1 MHFIEF
7 IHFYL
12 HIFEPSN
19 QIKTKNNLNVM
30 KAIALKLHFIV
41 LITLLSQTLNAQ
53 CSGCNLTITVPNNTT
68 YNLTAGQTVCITGTG
83 NFTGRLNNFNGNTL
97 CIGTGVNYNP
107 STAPNYNGNWT
118 IINNGTF
125 SNTSNLNFNSGT
137 SFTNA
142 ATGSISLTSSININS
157 GTTFNNYGSMNLSGL
172 TINSGGSVQLGGTTV
187 LSGSLSNN
195 GNLSIQGSI
204 TAGSIVNNTG
214 ATITGGSSTACNYL
228 NTGGTFTNNGT
239 IGGSGNGL
247 ILGVVPSGSGTVSAP
262 ASTSLSTPTIQ
273 PTALNL
279 SFNGTSINGSFTQAS
294 NTTAGGYLIL
304 RATSTTT
311 SAPATTNPTN
321 YTNYSIGQ
329 TLGSWTIVALNNGR
343 SNTTFTDDV
352 SALCNYIHYRI
363 LSYALS
369 GNCRV
374 FRTSSALTNYID
386 IRPGI
391 TGTTPGTTF
400 GAGTVTLG
408 ATANYGTVNW
418 YANSSGGSILGTGTT
433 FTTPSIST
441 STNYYAEAVNGTC
454 VSATRT
460 LVVATVDYPEI
471 DIRGNNV
478 AIGNGDSTPSTS
490 DFTIIGSNDVAVGSI
505 SKTFQLR
512 NLSSTAPLTIGTIS
526 FSGANASDF
535 SIGTP
540 PATTVAVN
548 SSTTFTI
555 VFNPSATG
563 TRNAIINI
571 VNNDQNENPY
581 TFSIQGTGITDI
593 DGDGID
599 VSIDTDDDND
609 GISDLSECRTCT
621 TDPFQNGSFETPVI
635 GASTYSFVP
644 TASVTGWQTS
654 AENVIEIW
662 SSGFNGVNAAA
673 GNQFAELNAN
683 VPGVL
688 YQTFCLNGAGGTITY
703 SVRHRGRVGTD
714 TAYMKIGNSL
724 ANALASTPVLTL
736 TDSNTAW
743 GLYAGTY
750 TIPTGMRQIVITFQ
764 AGPTA
769 TGDQSVGNFIDDIQ
783 ITINQSCV
791 DTDADGVADISDLDS
806 DNDGTPD
813 IEEAGFKAYS
823 NQSSTMDKTNASLWA
838 DANANGLNDYI
849 EATLAAPSY
858 TVLNSD
864 GDVVPNYIDLDSDND
879 SLFDIDEA
887 GLLNGDGDVNGDGN
901 GDFLDADGDGIM
913 NIHDNYT
920 GYGTNGKAYAQDTD
934 NDGTAD
940 ILDLDSNNDGTND
953 VATGLFAALDTD
965 NNGRINGAADA
976 DEDGLLD
983 TFDTNT
989 AVTGSPR
996 NLNQK
1001 LYLNF
1006 DGRNDYAEDSPI
1018 LGGLSNATLMAW
1030 IDLAP
1035 TFSTDGIVM
1044 GQSNFHIKV
1053 NSSRALQ
1060 VVINGTTFTYTNTA
1074 ALSRSKWYHVAAT
1087 YGGGSLTIY
1096 LNGDP
1101 QTFSVS
1107 GAISAD
1113 TSNFTLGKN
1122 PTNTNTYFNGK
1133 MDEVRVFNVSMS
1145 DTKVQRMINQEIQSN
1160 GSQVRGTF
1168 IPKDIESLPY
1178 ANLIRYYRMDAYRD
1192 DIADNF
1198 VTAGIDTGTG
1208 LKIYNHKVIAT
1219 QEAPMPYVTVRTGD
1233 FATAI
1238 TDTTKD
1244 IDGADVLNFDWNI
1257 IDVRHNITE
1266 TSNSTDLAMVINS
1279 GVRVTMNN
1287 DTKMQNAW
1295 YLKLDGVLDLAGRSQ
1310 LIQTNASDLEVTSA
1324 GSIER
1329 DQQGTKNIYNYNYWS
1344 SPVAAINTTSNNGAF
1359 TVAGVVKDGT
1369 TSTPQNITWT
1379 SGLDGAA
1386 TSPITLS
1393 SYWIFKF
1400 QNLTNTYANWQ
1411 SVGPN
1416 GTLYPAQGFTLKGS
1430 GATGPNQNLTF
1441 VGKPNNGTVTT
1452 TVAPSNLN
1460 LTGNPYPSA
1469 IDANLFI
1476 NANTSSITGT
1486 LYFWEH
1492 AANNNSHNLSA
1503 YQGGY
1508 SVRNLV
1514 GGVGP
1519 SAPAGIN
1526 GVGNS
1531 NRVPQRYIPVGQGF
1545 FVVGNATGGTITFTN
1560 GQRAF
1565 IKETNGS
1572 SNSMFKTANTST
1584 SYLGNNEEDPITND
1598 QYVRVRLGMTSKDNY
1613 HRNILLGFMENL
1625 ATPALDYGYDAV
1637 SIDNQPN
1644 DVYFKTAGTNLA
1656 IQGDDYFNVNKMYPI
1671 GVKAYVTGEI
1681 KFMIDEVENLPA
1693 SQRYYILDNQD
1704 GVFHDITNDPYIV
1717 EVPQGNTDNRFV
1729 LTFKDTTALNN
1740 TDFNNE
1746 NSIQVV
1752 YTSSND
1758 VLTIK
1763 NNVADATIHK
1773 VILYNMLGQE
1783 VMTFKVSGQ
1792 DQSNIQIPVNG
1803 ISSGTYIT
1811 KVVSDKGTTSKK
1823 IVFN

>member
-1 MHFIEF
+1 MNCQIYRL
-7 IHFYL
+7 YL
-12 HIFEPSN
+12 
-19 QIKTKNNLNVM
+19 IKMRTKLHLHYL
-30 KAIALKLHFIV
+30 IHFIV
-41 LITLLSQTLNAQ
+41 GFFCCSFNLFGQTQSVTYSTAGSQFFTVPAGVT
-53 CSGCNLTITVPNNTT
+53 SITVEVWGAGGGGGSSNNTNSNGGSGGGGGAYARSVLSVSPGQT
-68 YNLTAGQTVCITGTG
+68 FYGFVGAGGTGAAANATTSANNGQSSWFNSTGANSQPTSVTNGVLAINGNAGVNNSTATPSNRGLASLSFGNSLTVSGSNGTAGSSNGGG
-83 NFTGRLNNFNGNTL
+83 NGGNAANGGGAG
-97 CIGTGVNYNP
+97 GTGVN
-107 STAPNYNGNWT
+107 
-118 IINNGTF
+118 
-125 SNTSNLNFNSGT
+125 SG
-137 SFTNA
+137 A
-142 ATGSISLTSSININS
+142 
-157 GTTFNNYGSMNLSGL
+157 
-172 TINSGGSVQLGGTTV
+172 
-187 LSGSLSNN
+187 SNN
-195 GNLSIQGSI
+195 GGQP
-204 TAGSIVNNTG
+204 
-214 ATITGGSSTACNYL
+214 GG
-228 NTGGTFTNNGT
+228 
-239 IGGSGNGL
+239 GGSGSDDNASQKGGNGGTGQMIITYSTPEIEISGNGISIIDGTTTSSASNHTYFGTADVVTGLISRTFTIQNGETGADL
-247 ILGVVPSGSGTVSAP
+247 ILG
-262 ASTSLSTPTIQ
+262 TPTL
-273 PTALNL
+273 T
-279 SFNGTSINGSFTQAS
+279 GTHASEFTI
-294 NTTAGGYLIL
+294 TEFP
-304 RATSTTT
+304 STT
-311 SAPATTNPTN
+311 
-321 YTNYSIGQ
+321 
-329 TLGSWTIVALNNGR
+329 V
-343 SNTTFTDDV
+343 
-352 SALCNYIHYRI
+352 
-363 LSYALS
+363 
-369 GNCRV
+369 
-374 FRTSSALTNYID
+374 
-386 IRPGI
+386 
-391 TGTTPGTTF
+391 
-400 GAGTVTLG
+400 
-408 ATANYGTVNW
+408 
-418 YANSSGGSILGTGTT
+418 SSGGITT
-433 FTTPSIST
+433 I
-441 STNYYAEAVNGTC
+441 
-454 VSATRT
+454 
-460 LVVATVDYPEI
+460 
-471 DIRGNNV
+471 
-478 AIGNGDSTPSTS
+478 
-490 DFTIIGSNDVAVGSI
+490 TI
-505 SKTFQLR
+505 T
-512 NLSSTAPLTIGTIS
+512 
-526 FSGANASDF
+526 
-535 SIGTP
+535 
-540 PATTVAVN
+540 
-548 SSTTFTI
+548 
-555 VFNPSATG
+555 FNPSSFG
-563 TRNAIINI
+563 TKTAYVNLT
-571 VNNDQNENPY
+571 NNDSDENPY
-581 TFSIQGTGITDI
+581 TFCIEGNGIIDD
-593 DGDGID
+593 DGDLVD
-599 VSIDTDDDND
+599 VGADQDDDND
-609 GISDLSECRTCT
+609 GISDAVECRTCI

-635 GASTYSFVP
+635 GAATYSFVP
-644 TASVTGWQTS
+644 TANVTGWQTS

-662 SSGFNGVNAAA
+662 SSGFNGVTAAA

-688 YQTFCLNGAGGTITY
+688 YQTFCLNGAGGSISY
-703 SVRHRGRVGTD
+703 SVKHRGRSGVD
-714 TAYMKIGNSL
+714 TAYMKIGTSL
-724 ANALASTPVLTL
+724 SSALASTPIQTL
-736 TDSNTAW
+736 IDGTSGW
-743 GLYAGTY
+743 GLYTGTY
-750 TIPTGMRQIVITFQ
+750 TIPLNATQIVITFQ

-769 TGDQSVGNFIDDIQ
+769 SGNQSIGNFIDDIQ
-783 ITINQSCV
+783 ISINQNCI
-791 DTDADGVADISDLDS
+791 DTDGDGLTDVNDLDS

-823 NQSSTMDKTNASLWA
+823 NQSATMDKSNPSLWT
-838 DANANGLNDYI
+838 DTNGNGWNDYI
-849 EATLAAPSY
+849 EAIVAAPSY
-858 TVLNSD
+858 TLLNSD
-864 GDVVPNYIDLDSDND
+864 GDVVQNYIDLDSDND

-887 GLLNGDGDVNGDGN
+887 GILIGDGDINGDGKGDYS
-901 GDFLDADGDGIM
+901 DADGDGIM
-913 NIHDNYT
+913 NIHDNFT
-920 GYGTNGKAYAQDTD
+920 GFGTVGKSYAQDTD

-940 ILDLDSNNDGTND
+940 ILDLDSNNDGSLDIT
-953 VATGLFAALDTD
+953 TGLYAALDAD
-965 NNGRINGAADA
+965 NDGRIDGSADA

-989 AVTGSPR
+989 LVKGSPR
-996 NLNQK
+996 DINRK

-1035 TFSTDGIVM
+1035 TFSSEGIVM
-1044 GQSNFHIKV
+1044 GQTNFHIKV
-1053 NSSRALQ
+1053 SNSLALQ
-1060 VVINGTTFTYTNTA
+1060 VVVNGSTYTYTNTV

-1087 YGGGSLTIY
+1087 FGGGNLTVY

-1101 QTFSVS
+1101 QIFAVS

-1133 MDEVRVFNVSMS
+1133 IDEVRIFNVSMS
-1145 DTKVQRMINQEIQSN
+1145 DTKVQRMINQEIQNN
-1160 GSQVRGTF
+1160 GVQVRGTF

-1178 ANLIRYYRMDAYRD
+1178 ANLIRYYRMDTYKD

-1198 VTAGIDTGTG
+1198 VTTSIDTGTG
-1208 LKIYNHKVIAT
+1208 LKLFNHKVIAA
-1219 QEAPMPYVTVRTGD
+1219 QEAPMPYVTIRTGD

-1244 IDGADVLNFDWNI
+1244 IDGTDVLNYDWNI

-1295 YLKLDGVLDLAGRSQ
+1295 YLKLDGILDLEGRSQ

-1344 SPVAAINTTSNNGAF
+1344 SPVAAINTTTNNGAF
-1359 TVAGVVKDGT
+1359 TVAGVLKDGT
-1369 TSTPQNITWT
+1369 TATPQNITWT
-1379 SGLDGAA
+1379 GGLNGAA

-1400 QNLTNTYANWQ
+1400 QDLTNTYANWQ
-1411 SVGPN
+1411 SVGQN

-1441 VGKPNNGTVTT
+1441 VGKPNNGTITT

-1469 IDANLFI
+1469 IDATVFI
-1476 NANTSSITGT
+1476 NANIGSITGS

-1492 AANNNSHNLSA
+1492 ASSNNSHNLSA

-1526 GVGNS
+1526 GLGNS
-1531 NRVPQRYIPVGQGF
+1531 SRVPQRYIPVGQGF
-1545 FVVGNATGGTITFTN
+1545 FVVGNSTGGTITFTN

-1565 IKETNGS
+1565 IKETNAS
-1572 SNSMFKTANTST
+1572 SNALFKTANTTT

-1729 LTFKDTTALNN
+1729 FTFKDTNALNN
-1740 TDFNNE
+1740 NDFTNE

-1783 VMTFKVSGQ
+1783 VMTFKVNGQ
-1792 DQSNIQIPVNG
+1792 VQSQLEIPVSG